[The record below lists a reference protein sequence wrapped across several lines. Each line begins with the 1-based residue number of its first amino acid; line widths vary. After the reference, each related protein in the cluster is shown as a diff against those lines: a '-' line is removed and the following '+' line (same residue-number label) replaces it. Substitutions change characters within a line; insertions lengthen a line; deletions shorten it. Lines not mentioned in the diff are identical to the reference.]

1 MSTDLDQNSEEN
13 GTEKERP
20 RFIHKPNPLVQR
32 AYQVFEFNHNQN
44 DYVHAGDYILINHDE
59 AHEITEKKVLNLMSL
74 LNGKQELIDLSN
86 LTKARVLYTIV
97 PEAQES
103 NQSKIIFKDYD
114 GTGVSKDNAVFTIRK
129 GVLHDG

>member
-1 MSTDLDQNSEEN
+1 MSTDLEQNSNEN
-13 GTEKERP
+13 EAQKERP

-32 AYQVFEFNHNQN
+32 AYQVFEFNHNKN

-59 AHEITEKKVLNLMSL
+59 SREITEKKVLNLMSL

-86 LTKARVLYTIV
+86 LTKSRVLYTIV
-97 PEAQES
+97 PEAQDS
-103 NQSKIIFKDYD
+103 NQTKIIFKDYD